1 MSRYGEVFARLDQ
14 YIDKKMKAA
23 NIPGMA
29 VALTDRESLLRVST
43 YGYSDISAQT
53 PVTQNTRFEIGSI
66 SNSSWVISA

>member
-53 PVTQNTRFEIGSI
+53 PVTQNTRFEISSI
-66 SNSSWVISA
+66 SKSSWVISA